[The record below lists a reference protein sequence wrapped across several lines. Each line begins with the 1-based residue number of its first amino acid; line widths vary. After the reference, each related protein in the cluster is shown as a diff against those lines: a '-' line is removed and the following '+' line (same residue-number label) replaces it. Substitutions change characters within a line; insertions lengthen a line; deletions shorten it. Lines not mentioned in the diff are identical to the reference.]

1 MDSLAF
7 WLLIGLC
14 LTFACW
20 LSDGGPDDGESQC

>member
-7 WLLIGLC
+7 WLLVGLC

-20 LSDGGPDDGESQC
+20 LSDGGPDDESQC